1 MCVVLPSLWLNIS
14 FLKVRSQTLH
24 LDIDM
29 PSITSFCLDE
39 AFDNMNQLLINSIRS
54 ERISDA

>member
-39 AFDNMNQLLINSIRS
+39 AFGDMNQLFINSIRS